1 MYDWKPLWCKKCEQ
15 LGHMEEHRKTGLP
28 STPKVVAVVHSEGFP
43 LVQSRTN
50 LVQQG
55 PLMTP
60 VISTQSG
67 LAGILATGNGFN
79 VLDSV
84 AEGSETV
91 EEEPNKG
98 AGGFPIH
105 NL

>member
-1 MYDWKPLWCKKCEQ
+1 MVKW
-15 LGHMEEHRKTGLP
+15 LGHTEEHCKAGFP
-28 STPKVVAVVHSEGFP
+28 PTPKVVAVVDSEGFQ
-43 LVQSRTN
+43 LVQTRTN

-55 PLMTP
+55 PPVRP
-60 VISTQSG
+60 VIPTQSG

-84 AEGSETV
+84 AEGSESV

-105 NL
+105 NP